1 MSGEYCDDD
10 ITLGMDIEIDEEYSS
25 DIEEF
30 DNENEQIDDRGDGEA
45 AAAAAAADAPRGYQ
59 HEPEPRRAEP
69 RRFRRTGGFTFSLS
83 YV

>member
-10 ITLGMDIEIDEEYSS
+10 ITLGMDIEIDDEEYSS
-25 DIEEF
+25 DIGEF
-30 DNENEQIDDRGDGEA
+30 DDENEQIDDRGDGEA

-59 HEPEPRRAEP
+59 HEPEPRR
-69 RRFRRTGGFTFSLS
+69 FRRTGGFTFSLS